1 MLGFDWANQTSIRY
15 SECIVPIF
23 SGIRIRDLETDQFRW
38 REPNVVSETGL
49 MCDKCRAG
57 QMVEYVRTFVNGGK
71 EAKIL
76 GTKCDRCGYTKLDSD
91 DDIWSIVGL

>member
-1 MLGFDWANQTSIRY
+1 LGKSKRQSVIPNSLFQ
-15 SECIVPIF
+15 F
-23 SGIRIRDLETDQFRW
+23 SLEKEEGVDLEIDHFRW
-38 REPNVVSETGL
+38 REPNAVSATRL

-57 QMVEYVRTFVNGGK
+57 QMVEYERTFVNGGK